1 MKTKNEDNDGK
12 IGYDFIRVSTYLCTI
27 PEDDYK
33 EESPADEQNSRRRN
47 TNKPNHSSI
56 GNTTPSI
63 SLSPLTELDGD
74 QSSST
79 KAQRYL
85 GTRLCIPNTNETNC
99 RENIVSTKQK
109 PSILHDCDNRWCPCS
124 NIVTC
129 AIDSSSNSN
138 TIANTKNEEVYTM
151 KTSGLKPDT
160 TTGYSPSIDRPPVC
174 PVRKLSPPTRP
185 LRRFSPAA

>member
-12 IGYDFIRVSTYLCTI
+12 IGHDFIPVSTYLCTI
-27 PEDDYK
+27 PEDDCK

-56 GNTTPSI
+56 VNTTPSI
-63 SLSPLTELDGD
+63 SPSPLTELDGD
-74 QSSST
+74 HSSST
-79 KAQRYL
+79 KAQRSL
-85 GTRLCIPNTNETNC
+85 GTRLCIPNNNETNC
-99 RENIVSTKQK
+99 RENIVSAKQK
-109 PSILHDCDNRWCPCS
+109 PSLLHHCDNRWCRCS
-124 NIVTC
+124 NDVTC
-129 AIDSSSNSN
+129 AIDCSSK
-138 TIANTKNEEVYTM
+138 TIVNTKNEEVYTI
-151 KTSGLKPDT
+151 KTAGLNTDT

>member
-1 MKTKNEDNDGK
+1 MKTKNEDNDSK

-85 GTRLCIPNTNETNC
+85 GKKLCIPNTNETNC

-124 NIVTC
+124 NIVT
-129 AIDSSSNSN
+129 
-138 TIANTKNEEVYTM
+138 KNEEVYTM

-160 TTGYSPSIDRPPVC
+160 TTGYSPSIDRPPDC

>member
-1 MKTKNEDNDGK
+1 MKTKNEENDGK
-12 IGYDFIRVSTYLCTI
+12 IGHDFIRVSKYLCTI

-47 TNKPNHSSI
+47 TYKPNYSSI
-56 GNTTPSI
+56 VSIAPSI
-63 SLSPLTELDGD
+63 SPSPLTELDGD

-79 KAQRYL
+79 KAQR
-85 GTRLCIPNTNETNC
+85 ETNC
-99 RENIVSTKQK
+99 RENIVSAKQK
-109 PSILHDCDNRWCPCS
+109 PSLLHHCDNRWCPCS

-129 AIDSSSNSN
+129 AIDSSSN
-138 TIANTKNEEVYTM
+138 TIVNTKNDEVYTM

-160 TTGYSPSIDRPPVC
+160 TTGYSPSIDRQPVC

>member
-1 MKTKNEDNDGK
+1 MKTKNENHDGK
-12 IGYDFIRVSTYLCTI
+12 IGYDFIRVSKYLCTI

-47 TNKPNHSSI
+47 TYKPNYSSI
-56 GNTTPSI
+56 VSIAPSI
-63 SLSPLTELDGD
+63 SPSPLTELDGD

-79 KAQRYL
+79 KAQR
-85 GTRLCIPNTNETNC
+85 ETNC
-99 RENIVSTKQK
+99 RENIVSAKQK
-109 PSILHDCDNRWCPCS
+109 PSLLHHCDNRWCPCS

-129 AIDSSSNSN
+129 AIDSSSN
-138 TIANTKNEEVYTM
+138 TIVNTKNDEVYTM

-160 TTGYSPSIDRPPVC
+160 TTEYSPSIDRQPVC

>member
-12 IGYDFIRVSTYLCTI
+12 IGHDFIPVSTYLCTI
-27 PEDDYK
+27 PEDDCK

-56 GNTTPSI
+56 VNTTPSI
-63 SLSPLTELDGD
+63 SPSPLTELDGD

-79 KAQRYL
+79 KAQRSL
-85 GTRLCIPNTNETNC
+85 GTRLCIPNNNETNC
-99 RENIVSTKQK
+99 RENIVSAKQK
-109 PSILHDCDNRWCPCS
+109 PSLLHHCDNRWCRCS
-124 NIVTC
+124 NDVTC
-129 AIDSSSNSN
+129 AIDCSSK
-138 TIANTKNEEVYTM
+138 TVVNTKNEEVYTI
-151 KTSGLKPDT
+151 KTAGLNTDT
-160 TTGYSPSIDRPPVC
+160 TTGYSSSIDRPPVC